1 MEKRREC
8 ISIKMSL
15 ICRMTV
21 FSIISDDNKAAATKY
36 VVANDL
42 DGTGNGELQRVATG
56 DEGSALDLLDAIRHL
71 IMRLPE
77 VETTELQDLTIQ
89 GIAYTVFVNIV
100 AVVFFVLLIFFNE
113 RLIVKYRMA
122 FMVITI
128 VYTHDGF
135 ETYSIKVERMDQ
147 QGHVVDVCGVKKHA
161 WGRCVVVDDK
171 IGNLVE
177 GLACGSEI
185 IQSLGRGIVDG
196 ACEGDGGD
204 HSVKQV
210 V

>member
-1 MEKRREC
+1 MY
-8 ISIKMSL
+8 IYKMSL
-15 ICRMTV
+15 VCRMTV
-21 FSIISDDNKAAATKY
+21 FSIISDDNDPAATKY

-42 DGTGNGELQRVATG
+42 DGTGNGEFQTVTTS

-71 IMRLPE
+71 IMTFLE
-77 VETTELQDLTIQ
+77 VETTELQDLAIQ
-89 GIAYTVFVNIV
+89 GIAHTVFVNIV
-100 AVVFFVLLIFFNE
+100 AVVFFVVLLLIIFNE

-185 IQSLGRGIVDG
+185 I
-196 ACEGDGGD
+196 
-204 HSVKQV
+204 
-210 V
+210 